1 MGALWRGAGNR
12 DQAGRGDVKG
22 RSWLPPLIFTLLI
35 LALWQ
40 YISAKAV
47 IAFWIVPSPFSV
59 LKVFFTHHQLILH
72 HLKPTL
78 ISALSGLLIS
88 ILAGGI
94 TAILMDASRLLK
106 QVLYPYL
113 VVSQTVP
120 IIAIAPLIIIWFG
133 YGISAKIFTVVLV
146 CFFPI
151 ALGLYDGF
159 QQVSIDQI
167 RLMQA
172 LGASHY
178 KIFRYLKLPAA
189 LPGFFTGLK
198 LAATYSVMG
207 AVIGEWL
214 GGSAGLGIYMTRAT
228 KSFQTAQVFAV
239 IITVILLSMS
249 LFGIIAILDRFFLSW
264 RYQHQDEYS
273 DPK

>member
-1 MGALWRGAGNR
+1 MKR
-12 DQAGRGDVKG
+12 Q
-22 RSWLPPLIFTLLI
+22 SWLAPLIFSFLVI
-35 LALWQ
+35 AFWQ
-40 YISAKAV
+40 YISSKAV
-47 IAFWIVPSPFSV
+47 IAFWIVPSPLSV
-59 LKVFFTHHQLILH
+59 LEVFFTHYPLILH
-72 HLKPTL
+72 HLQPTL
-78 ISALSGLLIS
+78 ISALSGLVIS
-88 ILAGGI
+88 IFAGCL
-94 TAILMDASRLLK
+94 TAILMDASKLMR
-106 QVLYPYL
+106 QILYPYL
-113 VVSQTVP
+113 VISQTVP

-167 RLMQA
+167 RLMKA
-172 LGASHY
+172 LGAGSF
-178 KIFRYLKLPAA
+178 KTFRYLKLPAA

-239 IITVILLSMS
+239 IFTVILLSIT
-249 LFGIIAILDRFFLSW
+249 LFGIIALLDRIFLGW
-264 RYQHQDEYS
+264 RYQHQDEYIE
-273 DPK
+273 PKRR

>member
-1 MGALWRGAGNR
+1 MRKAP
-12 DQAGRGDVKG
+12 
-22 RSWLPPLIFTLLI
+22 WLAPLIFTIFLLI
-35 LALWQ
+35 LWQ
-40 YISAKAV
+40 YASSKATL
-47 IAFWIVPSPFSV
+47 AFWILPSPVNV
-59 LKVFFTHHQLILH
+59 LKVFGERHQLIMH

-88 ILAGGI
+88 IVMGSL
-94 TAILMDASRLLK
+94 TAMLMDASKLVK
-106 QVLYPYL
+106 QIIYPYL

-133 YGISAKIFTVVLV
+133 YGISGKIFTVILV

-159 QQVSIDQI
+159 RQVSVDQI
-167 RLMQA
+167 RLMKA
-172 LGASHY
+172 LGASGY
-178 KIFRYLKLPAA
+178 KTFRYLKLPAA

-239 IITVILLSMS
+239 IITVVLLSMG
-249 LFGIIAILDRFFLSW
+249 LFGIIAVLDRVFLRW
-264 RYQHQDEYS
+264 RYQHQDEYIEPNS
-273 DPK
+273 SKG

>member
-1 MGALWRGAGNR
+1 MKRPAWVAP
-12 DQAGRGDVKG
+12 VV
-22 RSWLPPLIFTLLI
+22 FTIALI
-35 LALWQ
+35 LLWQ
-40 YISAKAV
+40 YSSAKAA
-47 IAFWIVPSPFSV
+47 IAFWVIPSPLSV
-59 LKVFFTHHQLILH
+59 LKVFFTHYELLLH

-78 ISALSGLLIS
+78 ISTLSGLMIS
-88 ILAGGI
+88 IAAGSL
-94 TAILMDASRLLK
+94 TAIVMDSSKLIK
-106 QVLYPYL
+106 QILYPYM

-120 IIAIAPLIIIWFG
+120 IIAIAPILIIWFG

-151 ALGLYDGF
+151 AMGFYDGL

-167 RLMQA
+167 RLMKA
-172 LGASHY
+172 LGASGY
-178 KIFRYLKLPAA
+178 KTFRYLKLPAS

-228 KSFQTAQVFAV
+228 KSFQTAQVFA
-239 IITVILLSMS
+239 IIFTVVVLSTL
-249 LFGIIAILDRFFLSW
+249 LFGIIVLLDRFFLAW
-264 RYQHQDEYS
+264 RYQHQDEYLE
-273 DPK
+273 PRG

>member
-1 MGALWRGAGNR
+1 MKR
-12 DQAGRGDVKG
+12 Q
-22 RSWLPPLIFTLLI
+22 SWLAPVIFTILI

-40 YISAKAV
+40 YVSARAV
-47 IAFWIVPSPFSV
+47 IAFWIVPSPLSV
-59 LKVFFTHHQLILH
+59 LKVFPKHYALLLH

-88 ILAGGI
+88 VLAGTF
-94 TAILMDASRLLK
+94 TAIMMDASKLIR
-106 QVLYPYL
+106 QILYPYL

-133 YGISAKIFTVVLV
+133 YGISGKIFTVVLV

-167 RLMQA
+167 RLMKA
-172 LGASHY
+172 LGASRY
-178 KIFRYLKLPAA
+178 KVFRYLKLPAA
-189 LPGFFTGLK
+189 LPGLFTGLK

-228 KSFQTAQVFAV
+228 KSFQTDQVFAA
-239 IITVILLSMS
+239 IFTVIMLSMA
-249 LFGIIAILDRFFLSW
+249 LFGIIALLDRFFLSW
-264 RYQHQDEYS
+264 RYQHQDEYIEPQS
-273 DPK
+273 IGH